1 MKRREFDLQKRL
13 IAFSVM
19 ILKIVEK
26 LPKTVIGIHFAR
38 QLVKSG
44 TSPAFHHAE
53 AQSAESRKDFIH
65 KLKIGVKELR
75 ETLVNLEI
83 MNQIKVLDSSEF
95 RDPLRENDELISI
108 FVSSINTAKKN
119 LKKE

>member
-1 MKRREFDLQKRL
+1 
-13 IAFSVM
+13 M